1 MGFGRSV
8 SLTCSSSS
16 SSAHQQQPPA
26 RRPGRL
32 DANQKQTRRRVH
44 RPISSRQWQTR
55 WPCPP
60 GHHHHHHQWI
70 QSDLT
75 AADPILSLYL
85 YLYVRTAHKWR
96 LAGWLEKIHPQER
109 AAELAEEEKARQQ
122 LQTPTKFAALGAN
135 SRSWPER
142 KAERGLQ
149 WHCTRLLL
157 LRSPSHQSVRRKRS
171 RAPASQLH
179 HPGGGVRAYAFINHC
194 CPHTTPTGHM
204 K

>member
-1 MGFGRSV
+1 MGRAGCRFSGLWSKKFPKNIIYLIRRRRRGKNQCDLFAGTRDEMGKKSV

-16 SSAHQQQPPA
+16 SSAHQHQ

-60 GHHHHHHQWI
+60 GHHHHHHHQWI

-85 YLYVRTAHKWR
+85 YLYVRTGTAHKWR
-96 LAGWLEKIHPQER
+96 LAVAGW
-109 AAELAEEEKARQQ
+109 
-122 LQTPTKFAALGAN
+122 
-135 SRSWPER
+135 
-142 KAERGLQ
+142 
-149 WHCTRLLL
+149 
-157 LRSPSHQSVRRKRS
+157 KRS
-171 RAPASQLH
+171 THRREQS
-179 HPGGGVRAYAFINHC
+179 
-194 CPHTTPTGHM
+194 
-204 K
+204 